1 MTVLIDCASEIMV
14 LTLDRQHDLV
24 EMPFV
29 ALLWL
34 TSAQLIG
41 KLLAE
46 SQRPLPDRLI
56 GNDDASAG
64 HQFLNVAKAQREPEV
79 EPHYVADDLTR
90 VAEAALK
97 LETCH
102 PCILSRRGRLRQLDS
117 ARQTAIS
124 KASIN
129 RPLTDQILTS
139 KVSMESKRI
148 TESAMLV
155 VIHSARC

>member
-79 EPHYVADDLTR
+79 EPHGSGANLQ
-90 VAEAALK
+90 
-97 LETCH
+97 
-102 PCILSRRGRLRQLDS
+102 LS
-117 ARQTAIS
+117 
-124 KASIN
+124 
-129 RPLTDQILTS
+129 
-139 KVSMESKRI
+139 
-148 TESAMLV
+148 
-155 VIHSARC
+155 